1 MSDVVLTTGIT
12 GLTAVLSGFLG
23 YGAARGQ
30 LLVESRR
37 LDHEIQKS
45 SIVQQEKRRDLYLE
59 YMAVIDSSWK
69 VTRRPER
76 LSHEEIERWWDAYNE
91 VDNRVELLGSDR
103 VHKATYP
110 LWKVVASLRGALQEA
125 GQDELNEVAE
135 KTWQKISDAYSET
148 RDALV
153 RAMRE
158 DMKAAKL
165 VPPQ

>member
-12 GLTAVLSGFLG
+12 GLTAVLSGLLG

-30 LLVESRR
+30 LLVEARR
-37 LDHEIQKS
+37 LDHEIQNS
-45 SIVQQEKRRDLYLE
+45 GLGELEKRRDLYLE

-69 VTRRPER
+69 VTRRPEH
-76 LSHEEIERWWDAYNE
+76 LNHEEIEKWWDAYNE

-110 LWKVVASLRGALQEA
+110 LWRVMATLRGSLRDAKRE
-125 GQDELNEVAE
+125 ELNEVANR
-135 KTWQKISDAYSET
+135 TWEEISDSYSDT

-153 RAMRE
+153 KAMRE
-158 DMKAAKL
+158 DMKAVKL
-165 VPPQ
+165 VPSD